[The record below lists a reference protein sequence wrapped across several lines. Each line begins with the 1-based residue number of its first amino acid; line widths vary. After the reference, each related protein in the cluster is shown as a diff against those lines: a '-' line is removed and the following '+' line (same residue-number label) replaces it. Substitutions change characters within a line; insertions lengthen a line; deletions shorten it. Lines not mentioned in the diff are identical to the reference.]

1 MARVVVGLDGSPG
14 AIAAFRFAL
23 DEARL
28 RGATL
33 QVVHASEAPEWS
45 GTPGGYVVVG
55 EPAASHDLA
64 GIEESYAEA
73 ATEALRT
80 QIEGVDTSGV
90 EVLVDAVP
98 GDPTRALL
106 AAAEGADVLVVGS
119 RGRGGFRGLVLGST
133 SQKVI
138 HHATCPVV
146 VVRSDLSTS

>member
-1 MARVVVGLDGSPG
+1 MGRVVVGVDGSPG
-14 AIAAFRFAL
+14 AIAALRFAV

-55 EPAASHDLA
+55 EPASSHDLA

-73 ATEALRT
+73 ATQALES
-80 QIEGVDTSGV
+80 QIAGVDTSGV
-90 EVLVDAVP
+90 EVAVDAVS
-98 GDPTRALL
+98 GDPARALL
-106 AAAEGADVLVVGS
+106 DAAEGADLLVVGS

-133 SQKVI
+133 SQKVA
-138 HHATCPVV
+138 HHAPCPVV
-146 VVRSDLSTS
+146 IVRSEA